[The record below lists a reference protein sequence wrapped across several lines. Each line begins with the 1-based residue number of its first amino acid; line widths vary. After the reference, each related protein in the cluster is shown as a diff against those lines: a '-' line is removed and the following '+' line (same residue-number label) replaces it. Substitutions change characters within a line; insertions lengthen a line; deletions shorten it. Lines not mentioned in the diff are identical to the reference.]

1 MRKFIKRKTFIRN
14 IAAST
19 YFIAL
24 KLQLRMVPEPR
35 PLQSKE
41 ILKVRV
47 LTLLVLRWT
56 VIYIIFDP
64 HLPYRLAN
72 F

>member
-1 MRKFIKRKTFIRN
+1 MRKFIKRKTFKRN

-24 KLQLRMVPEPR
+24 KLELRMVPEPR

-41 ILKVRV
+41 ILKVSV
-47 LTLLVLRWT
+47 LTLLVLR
-56 VIYIIFDP
+56 
-64 HLPYRLAN
+64 
-72 F
+72 